1 MVGTDAA
8 ELIEPIEPIAEH
20 SGESPML
27 MKFRSRNDAA
37 EMLAGSVAAILR
49 AAAAAHGSASLVVSG
64 GESPRGLFELLSTL
78 HLPWEDVT
86 VVPSDER
93 WVPPEHADS
102 NEGMIRR
109 CLLKDRA
116 SGARLV
122 SLYRRSR
129 APDEALPEIDAAL
142 ATVKRPLDVV
152 ILGMG
157 PDGHTASLFPGSPD
171 IDCALD
177 SDAAVVVQH
186 VPTLE
191 HARISLTPRSLV
203 DAHEI
208 NLLFFG
214 ARKLDVYW
222 RAVDAGPVSKYPVR
236 AILNQTSARVAAY
249 WAP

>member
-1 MVGTDAA
+1 
-8 ELIEPIEPIAEH
+8 
-20 SGESPML
+20 ML
-27 MKFRSRNDAA
+27 MKFRNRNDAA

-49 AAAAAHGSASLVVSG
+49 AATVAHGSASLVVSG

-78 HLPWEDVT
+78 HLPWEAVT

-109 CLLKDRA
+109 CLLKGRA
-116 SGARLV
+116 SDARFV

-142 ATVKRPLDVV
+142 ARVKRPLDAV

-157 PDGHTASLFPGSPD
+157 PDGHTASLFPQSPD
-171 IDCALD
+171 IDRALA
-177 SDAAVVVQH
+177 SEAAAVVQH
-186 VPTLE
+186 VPSLE
-191 HARISLTPRSLV
+191 HPRISLTPRTLV
-203 DAHEI
+203 HAHEI

-214 ARKLDVYW
+214 ERKLDVYW
-222 RAVDAGPVSKYPVR
+222 RATEAGPAAEYPVR
-236 AILNQTSARVAAY
+236 AILNQPSVSVAAY